1 MNSLRILSGA
11 GACLLVWMIGLHPL
25 QAGPYAASSNDSG
38 NAYDAPI
45 AGFVGPDGEGKANI
59 QSGIDLETEQ
69 PIYINTNN
77 YVNPVFKGWASS
89 VIDYSPAS
97 NVDFQWRNA
106 DKALGAVTGDYTDV
120 VSLGDLT
127 AAQIASGAKPG
138 SITLGFS
145 QAIRN
150 GTGSDFAVFENALVS
165 TGGAGVAGQ
174 TFAELA
180 FVEVSTDGINF
191 ARMPSVSLTPSA
203 VGQYGTVDP
212 TNLYNLA
219 GKSVNNDGESWGTTF
234 DLDSLVTDS
243 LVTLGLVNLDEIN
256 YIRIVDIPGTGTY
269 LDSLGNPIY
278 DASVTTGSGGFDLEA
293 IGAINVVPEPSAT
306 ALLVAGLA
314 SLCWRRRREWRRES

>member
-1 MNSLRILSGA
+1 MHSLRIFRFVRW
-11 GACLLVWMIGLHPL
+11 LLFMWSVGLLTL

-69 PIYINTNN
+69 PVYINTNN
-77 YVNPVFKGWASS
+77 YVNPVFKGWATT
-89 VIDYSPAS
+89 VVDYSPAS
-97 NVDFQWRNA
+97 NVDSQWRNA
-106 DKALGAVTGDYTDV
+106 SQALGAVTGDYTHV

-145 QAIRN
+145 QAICN
-150 GTGSDFAVFENALVS
+150 GIGTDFAVFENALVS
-165 TGGAGVAGQ
+165 SGGAGVAGQ

-180 FVEVSTDGINF
+180 FVEVSTDGLNF
-191 ARMPSVSLTPSA
+191 ARLPSVSLTPNA

-212 TNLYNLA
+212 TNIYNLA
-219 GKSVNNDGESWGTTF
+219 GKSVNNDGDSWGTAF
-234 DLDSLVTDS
+234 DLDSLVNDS
-243 LVTLGLVNLDEIN
+243 LVKLGLVNLDEIN

-278 DASVTTGSGGFDLEA
+278 DATVTTGSGGFDLEA
-293 IGAINVVPEPSAT
+293 IGAINVVPEPSVM
-306 ALLVAGLA
+306 ALLIVGLG
-314 SLCWRRRREWRRES
+314 SLCWRRRRVEEVS